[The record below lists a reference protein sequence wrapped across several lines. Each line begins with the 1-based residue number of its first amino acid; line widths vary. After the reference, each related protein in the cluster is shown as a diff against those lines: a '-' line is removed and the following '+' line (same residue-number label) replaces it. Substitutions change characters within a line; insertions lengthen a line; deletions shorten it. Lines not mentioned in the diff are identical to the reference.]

1 MKLWQ
6 AGIVVVA
13 SAGNFGPTAQS
24 ISVPGNNPYVITV
37 GAMTDNYTPN
47 NPADDGVTS
56 FSSTGPTYE
65 GFVKPDIVAPG
76 GRMVGSMDAGIMT
89 IPRAHPEFATANNM
103 MYVMSGTS
111 QSAAVVS
118 GAVALMLQAN
128 PSLTPDQVKCRLMA
142 SAASKVKSDG
152 KAAYSIFQQGT
163 GMVNAYDAVYS
174 QAANCA
180 NQGLNIANDIAGT
193 AHYGGPAR
201 QDATSGAFY
210 LVDSAGNR
218 LSGAGYL
225 WNNSFAK
232 NLGYLWNNGY
242 LWNQSSVV
250 SSSSSMV
257 TESRNVQE

>member
-1 MKLWQ
+1 
-6 AGIVVVA
+6 
-13 SAGNFGPTAQS
+13 
-24 ISVPGNNPYVITV
+24 
-37 GAMTDNYTPN
+37 
-47 NPADDGVTS
+47 
-56 FSSTGPTYE
+56 
-65 GFVKPDIVAPG
+65 
-76 GRMVGSMDAGIMT
+76 
-89 IPRAHPEFATANNM
+89 
-103 MYVMSGTS
+103 
-111 QSAAVVS
+111 
-118 GAVALMLQAN
+118 
-128 PSLTPDQVKCRLMA
+128 
-142 SAASKVKSDG
+142 
-152 KAAYSIFQQGT
+152 
-163 GMVNAYDAVYS
+163 MVNAYDAVYS
-174 QAANCA
+174 QAMNCA
-180 NQGLNIANDIAGT
+180 NQGLNVAKDIAGT